1 MSFAFEHLKLRR
13 IILVLCSALDLTEL
27 PYPSSNS
34 LPKRPS
40 RIYKYIIGSKWNGFH
55 EVLKSGCLDPP
66 QALSWGE
73 GGAEGQEDFRLYH
86 NEIYLTPPP
95 PSGSVI
101 L

>member
-13 IILVLCSALDLTEL
+13 IILVLCSALDLTEP

-55 EVLKSGCLDPP
+55 EVLKSRCHDPP
-66 QALSWGE
+66 QALLWGE
-73 GGAEGQEDFRLYH
+73 GGRKARRISDCITMKF
-86 NEIYLTPPP
+86 T
-95 PSGSVI
+95 
-101 L
+101 

>member
-34 LPKRPS
+34 LPKRPLEFINTLLVRNGMAFMKYS
-40 RIYKYIIGSKWNGFH
+40 RAG
-55 EVLKSGCLDPP
+55 VLTPP

-73 GGAEGQEDFRLYH
+73 GGRKARRISDCITMKF
-86 NEIYLTPPP
+86 T
-95 PSGSVI
+95 
-101 L
+101 